1 MNEEITIINSTTR
14 NERIIN
20 FFKNNKKKLI
30 KIFIVIAI
38 LIIGYFSYGEI
49 KKNRKIKLANDFN
62 LAVIDF
68 DFKKKDKTVR
78 ELTEIIRKKDNTYS
92 PLALFFLIDNN
103 LIENNNTI
111 NDLFDVLI
119 NQTKLEKEI
128 KNLMMYKKALFN
140 ANFADE
146 NQLIKI
152 LNPIINSE
160 SIWKSHSLYL
170 MAEYFFA
177 KGEKKKAKEFF
188 NQILILTNSN
198 NDIKIDSQKR
208 LNRDLGE

>member
-177 KGEKKKAKEFF
+177 KGEKKAKEFF